1 MTRFSI
7 FHVSCSS
14 ALHFFALEMADT
26 AVNYCRLPS
35 DGIFCSLVLLLGICL
50 PLCGYIFPHLLLPV
64 VAEFFSFS
72 VLFLQRHRLT
82 TRPFFCFQKVVLLEK
97 LVVSPLPT
105 DPGLFLSM
113 LPVYWS
119 FLLPHHIWDCARDAS
134 RRVRGS
140 CEFSTWGFG
149 GYLWT
154 L

>member
-64 VAEFFSFS
+64 VAEFTLAIWARDVLQLFCPVLTAPQADYSTLLLFPEGGAAREACGFS
-72 VLFLQRHRLT
+72 LAHRSG
-82 TRPFFCFQKVVLLEK
+82 PVSEHASCLLE
-97 LVVSPLPT
+97 LP
-105 DPGLFLSM
+105 PAAPHLGLCTRCQPQSQGEL
-113 LPVYWS
+113 
-119 FLLPHHIWDCARDAS
+119 
-134 RRVRGS
+134 RV
-140 CEFSTWGFG
+140 
-149 GYLWT
+149 
-154 L
+154 